1 MAKSKRT
8 NKGNNK
14 ITELRA
20 KRTNSDLQI
29 ITQKTKYRV
38 FSLNIFYLPIKYTKW
53 IRHKLNK
60 LVKSSPNYNLLN

>member
-20 KRTNSDLQI
+20 KGQTAIYKSLHR
-29 ITQKTKYRV
+29 K
-38 FSLNIFYLPIKYTKW
+38 LNIEF
-53 IRHKLNK
+53 
-60 LVKSSPNYNLLN
+60 LV